1 MLKQLTRSLRLSLVL
16 FLALP
21 QLATAQNA
29 DIEKAL
35 IQTAMGD
42 IEIELYASKAPITV
56 ENFIHYIKSEAF
68 TGGEFYRVVRLDNDN
83 GSPKIEV
90 IQGGANPKFT
100 DLAPIPLE
108 TTAITGIKHV
118 DGTLSMARAEPNSAT
133 SAFFI
138 CIGDQP
144 ALDFAALR
152 NPDGQG
158 FAAFGKVTKGM
169 DVVKAIHNIKE
180 AKPTDD
186 DYVKGQ
192 MLVSPVIIKQM
203 KLL

>member
-1 MLKQLTRSLRLSLVL
+1 MLKQFTRLISLSLLLV
-16 FLALP
+16 LALP
-21 QLATAQNA
+21 QLATAQSA
-29 DIEKAL
+29 DIARAL
-35 IQTAMGD
+35 IQTTKGD
-42 IEIELYASKAPITV
+42 VEIELYAKQAPVTV
-56 ENFIHYIKSEAF
+56 ANFIRYIKSEAF
-68 TGGEFYRVVRLDNDN
+68 TNGEFYRVVRLDNDN
-83 GSPKIEV
+83 GNPKIEV
-90 IQGGANPKFT
+90 IQGGANPEFT
-100 DLAPIPLE
+100 DFAPIPLE
-108 TTAITGIKHV
+108 TTAMTGIKHV

-158 FAAFGKVTKGM
+158 FAAFGKVIKGM
-169 DVVKAIHNIKE
+169 DVVKAIHAIKQ

-192 MLVSPVIIKQM
+192 MLANPVIIKQVT
-203 KLL
+203 LL